1 MPSTTIRRKDRALSE
16 EEAFKILKAGEYG
29 VLSTIGEDGYPYGVP
44 VSYAYT
50 GDGKIWFHGAREG
63 HKVSNIKF
71 SSKVSFTVVG
81 PTTVLPSKFST
92 IYSSVIAFGRIH
104 ICEGEE
110 KMKGIMAIVAKYSP
124 GFMNQ
129 GQEYAQKAMDRMNV
143 YYMDIEAISGKARK

>member
-1 MPSTTIRRKDRALSE
+1 M
-16 EEAFKILKAGEYG
+16 
-29 VLSTIGEDGYPYGVP
+29 
-44 VSYAYT
+44 
-50 GDGKIWFHGAREG
+50 GKIWFHGAREG

-129 GQEYAQKAMDRMNV
+129 GQEHAAEGYGHAMNV
-143 YYMDIEAISGKARK
+143 YYMDIEALSGKARK